1 MQIVGSWEHC
11 GQFHRRMS
19 MVKRTGIVLC
29 ASVIVAAAAI
39 FQFPVAFAAQNSNE
53 NSQTRTN
60 LPAKGTLETPSNA
73 RAIEGAYYRGNG
85 LSYNLAL
92 TLKAGGQYT
101 AKWDSCLYKFG
112 EASGTWKLSDRGI
125 LFAPAIEGEMLRGR
139 LETLD
144 VLKFE
149 GEWILVPVADGEQR
163 FHDTLYET
171 EGVTALSSF
180 QRIELAGDWHFEKGV
195 MGEFQELELHRQR
208 TFTWVIKDEPL
219 QTRDTYQGKW
229 QIRDGALHLLVV
241 SGQTKSGEPTMTR
254 QSSYVFSITPD
265 RESLLLQNT
274 DFRMKRTKPQTRQKD
289 SP

>member
-1 MQIVGSWEHC
+1 MHDRWEYC
-11 GQFHRRMS
+11 GQFHRRMN
-19 MVKRTGIVLC
+19 MITRTTTVLFT
-29 ASVIVAAAAI
+29 SVIVAAIAI
-39 FQFPVAFAAQNSNE
+39 FQFAVASAAE
-53 NSQTRTN
+53 KLTDTK

-101 AKWDSCLYKFG
+101 AKWDSCLYKSG
-112 EASGTWKLSDRGI
+112 EASGTWKLSDKRI
-125 LFAPAIEGEMLRGR
+125 RFEPAIEGEMLRGR
-139 LETLD
+139 MEALD

-208 TFTWVIKDEPL
+208 TFTWVIRDEPL
-219 QTRDTYQGKW
+219 QARDTYHGKW

-254 QSSYVFSITPD
+254 QSTYVFSITPD

-274 DFRMKRTKPQTRQKD
+274 DFRMKRTKRQTGQKG

>member
-1 MQIVGSWEHC
+1 MHDRWEYC
-11 GQFHRRMS
+11 GQFHRRMN
-19 MVKRTGIVLC
+19 MITRTTTVLFT
-29 ASVIVAAAAI
+29 SVIVAAIAI
-39 FQFPVAFAAQNSNE
+39 FQFAVASAAE
-53 NSQTRTN
+53 KLTDTK

-101 AKWDSCLYKFG
+101 AKWDSCLYKSG
-112 EASGTWKLSDRGI
+112 EASGTWKLSDKRI
-125 LFAPAIEGEMLRGR
+125 RFEPAIEGEMLRGR
-139 LETLD
+139 MEALD

-149 GEWILVPVADGEQR
+149 GEWILVPVADAER
-163 FHDTLYET
+163 TFHDALYER
-171 EGVTALSSF
+171 EGVTPLSSF

-208 TFTWVIKDEPL
+208 TFTWVIRDEPL
-219 QTRDTYQGKW
+219 QARDTYHGKW
-229 QIRDGALHLLVV
+229 QIRDGALHLFVV

-254 QSSYVFSITPD
+254 QSTYVFSITPD

-274 DFRMKRTKPQTRQKD
+274 DFRMKRTKRQTGQKG